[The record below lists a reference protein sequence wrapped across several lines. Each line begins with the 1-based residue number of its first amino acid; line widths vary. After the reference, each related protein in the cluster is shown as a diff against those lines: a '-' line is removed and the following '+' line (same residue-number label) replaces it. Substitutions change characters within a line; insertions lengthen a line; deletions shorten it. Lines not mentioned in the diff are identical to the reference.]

1 MPYKKELKKDHDIDL
16 ENINE
21 DLKSYLK
28 DNLGMDQIHGR
39 PMHPK
44 TQGKIERYHRT
55 MKNVVKLDNYFA
67 SEELENALEK
77 FVNRYKSERYHE
89 SLNNLTPVEF
99 YYCRGEKS

>member
-1 MPYKKELKKDHDIDL
+1 
-16 ENINE
+16 
-21 DLKSYLK
+21 
-28 DNLGMDQIHGR
+28 
-39 PMHPK
+39 
-44 TQGKIERYHRT
+44 